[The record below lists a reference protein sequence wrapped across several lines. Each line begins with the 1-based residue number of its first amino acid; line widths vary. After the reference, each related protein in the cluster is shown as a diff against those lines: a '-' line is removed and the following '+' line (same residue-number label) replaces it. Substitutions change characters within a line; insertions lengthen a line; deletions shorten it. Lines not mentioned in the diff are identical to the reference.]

1 MRISREARVLLALV
15 FVAAAAWVWVN
26 YFSQN
31 RQAFTTPA
39 VPLASLNETTPEAAT
54 QVAPDVATDTQL
66 AGAQV
71 ADTQRTD
78 AQAADTQAADTGA
91 SAGETSGSAFA
102 NTLAPDTAAS
112 AASTGGD
119 SDLPTPVDAAE
130 TAARASVQASVP
142 GRESSGAAA
151 VEGDGSAG
159 QDVALAGQDVAAEGP
174 VVGTAVAVPTVEGAA
189 LEGAALEGAALEQ
202 VEPQNTDAA
211 SAAQQVAPPVETPVP
226 GASTAPVLNSSALD
240 SSASGSSAS
249 GSSVSDTPLPDASP
263 VGIEATPLAD
273 SSALD
278 GATVDGL
285 AVGSLGV
292 AGAAVDSTA
301 VAGSAPD
308 APAVEPAQMET
319 GQTEIAQTESAQAET
334 AQTVSETTV
343 AQTTDTQTTDAQTE
357 GSERLGVVATDGPL
371 TAREVEV
378 AELPFLVT
386 EPPALDTPEAGAAP
400 DLDLARPNG
409 ELRATV
415 NPFSPI
421 LLAPPPE
428 QPQTQVFAAPSVAPA
443 GSSDFSLAP
452 PSTPSGIVDVP
463 IPDAPVAAGV
473 PIEVSAPQ
481 VPTRVTAPAPQPLT
495 PRAGV
500 VASLPRPLPGG
511 TLPVTPDLL
520 RTTRAEP
527 VAAAATPEVAPLV
540 ELAALRVPGRATSP
554 NFADAAPPALPQAEV
569 NEAEPLPLAGTSGRG
584 PALGNPIA
592 AGTSGLTRF
601 LRDGNYRFTGY
612 VISAVGVGVFRSNEA
627 ATPVIVNLGQ
637 TIPGTDIV
645 LTSLKGEQ
653 AELTLEDEKQILILN
668 PGG

>member
-54 QVAPDVATDTQL
+54 QVAPDVATDTQRTDT
-66 AGAQV
+66 QV
-71 ADTQRTD
+71 AEP
-78 AQAADTQAADTGA
+78 GA

-112 AASTGGD
+112 AASVGGD

-130 TAARASVQASVP
+130 TAARASVQAPVQASVP
-142 GRESSGAAA
+142 GREPSGAAA
-151 VEGDGSAG
+151 VEGDGPAG
-159 QDVALAGQDVAAEGP
+159 QDVAPAGQDVAPAGQDVAAEGP
-174 VVGTAVAVPTVEGAA
+174 VVGTAVGGPTV
-189 LEGAALEGAALEQ
+189 EGAALEGAALEQ

-226 GASTAPVLNSSALD
+226 GASTAPVLNSPVLD
-240 SSASGSSAS
+240 SSASNSSVS
-249 GSSVSDTPLPDASP
+249 DSSVSDTPLPDASP
-263 VGIEATPLAD
+263 VGIEATPLVD

-278 GATVDGL
+278 GAAVD
-285 AVGSLGV
+285 
-292 AGAAVDSTA
+292 GAAVDSLGVDGAVINSTA
-301 VAGSAPD
+301 VDGSAPD
-308 APAVEPAQMET
+308 APVVEPAQMET

-357 GSERLGVVATDGPL
+357 GGERLGAVATDGPL

-386 EPPALDTPEAGAAP
+386 EPPALETPEAGAAP
-400 DLDLARPNG
+400 GLDLARPND

-428 QPQTQVFAAPSVAPA
+428 QSQTQVFAAPSVAPA
-443 GSSDFSLAP
+443 GSSEFSLAP

-463 IPDAPVAAGV
+463 IPDAPAAAGV

-481 VPTRVTAPAPQPLT
+481 VPTRITAPAPQPLT

-554 NFADAAPPALPQAEV
+554 NFADAAPPALPQAEA

>member
-66 AGAQV
+66 AGTQA
-71 ADTQRTD
+71 ADTQRAGT
-78 AQAADTQAADTGA
+78 QAADTQVADTQAADTGA

-142 GRESSGAAA
+142 GREPSGTAA
-151 VEGDGSAG
+151 VEGDGPAG
-159 QDVALAGQDVAAEGP
+159 QDAAAEGP
-174 VVGTAVAVPTVEGAA
+174 VVGTAVGGPTVEGAA
-189 LEGAALEGAALEQ
+189 LEGAALEGTALEQ

-226 GASTAPVLNSSALD
+226 DASTAPVLNSSALD
-240 SSASGSSAS
+240 SSASDSSAS

-263 VGIEATPLAD
+263 VGIEATPLVD
-273 SSALD
+273 SPALD
-278 GATVDGL
+278 GATV
-285 AVGSLGV
+285 
-292 AGAAVDSTA
+292 AGAAVGLGVDGTAINSTA

-308 APAVEPAQMET
+308 APAVEPAQIET

-357 GSERLGVVATDGPL
+357 GSERLGAVATDGPL

-386 EPPALDTPEAGAAP
+386 EPPALDTPEAGTAP

-428 QPQTQVFAAPSVAPA
+428 QSQTQVFAAPSVAPA
-443 GSSDFSLAP
+443 GSSEFSLAP

-463 IPDAPVAAGV
+463 IPDAPAAAGV

-481 VPTRVTAPAPQPLT
+481 VPTRITAPAPQPLT

-554 NFADAAPPALPQAEV
+554 NFADAAPPALPQAEA

-637 TIPGTDIV
+637 TLPGTDIV

>member
-71 ADTQRTD
+71 ADTQRTGTQVAD
-78 AQAADTQAADTGA
+78 TQVADTQAADTGA
-91 SAGETSGSAFA
+91 SAGETSVSAFA

-112 AASTGGD
+112 AALTGGD
-119 SDLPTPVDAAE
+119 SDLPTPVSAAE

-142 GRESSGAAA
+142 GREPSGAAA
-151 VEGDGSAG
+151 VEGNGPAG
-159 QDVALAGQDVAAEGP
+159 QDVAPAGQDAAAEGP
-174 VVGTAVAVPTVEGAA
+174 VVGMAVSGPTVES
-189 LEGAALEGAALEQ
+189 AALEGAALEQ

-226 GASTAPVLNSSALD
+226 GASTAPVLD
-240 SSASGSSAS
+240 SSVSD
-249 GSSVSDTPLPDASP
+249 SSVSDTPLPDASP
-263 VGIEATPLAD
+263 VGIEATPLVD
-273 SSALD
+273 FSALD
-278 GATVDGL
+278 GATVAGA

-308 APAVEPAQMET
+308 ATAVEPAQMET
-319 GQTEIAQTESAQAET
+319 GQTESAQTESAQAET

-386 EPPALDTPEAGAAP
+386 EPPALETPEAGAAP
-400 DLDLARPNG
+400 GLDLARPNG

-428 QPQTQVFAAPSVAPA
+428 QSQTQVFAAPSVAPA
-443 GSSDFSLAP
+443 GSSEFSLAP

-463 IPDAPVAAGV
+463 IPDAPAAAGV

-481 VPTRVTAPAPQPLT
+481 VPTRITAPAPQPLT

-554 NFADAAPPALPQAEV
+554 NFADAAPPALPQAEA

-627 ATPVIVNLGQ
+627 AAPVIVNLGQ
-637 TIPGTDIV
+637 TLPGTDIV

>member
-71 ADTQRTD
+71 ANTQRTD
-78 AQAADTQAADTGA
+78 TQVADTQVADTQVAEPGA
-91 SAGETSGSAFA
+91 SAGETSVSAFA

-112 AASTGGD
+112 AASVGGD
-119 SDLPTPVDAAE
+119 SDLPTPVGAAE
-130 TAARASVQASVP
+130 TAARASVQASAS
-142 GRESSGAAA
+142 GREPSGAAA
-151 VEGDGSAG
+151 VEGNGPAG
-159 QDVALAGQDVAAEGP
+159 QDAAAEGP
-174 VVGTAVAVPTVEGAA
+174 VVGMAVSGPTVES
-189 LEGAALEGAALEQ
+189 AALEGAALEQ

-211 SAAQQVAPPVETPVP
+211 SAAQQVAPPVEAPVP
-226 GASTAPVLNSSALD
+226 GASTAPVSNSSVLDSSVSD
-240 SSASGSSAS
+240 SSASD
-249 GSSVSDTPLPDASP
+249 SSVSDTPLPDASP
-263 VGIEATPLAD
+263 VGIEATPLVD
-273 SSALD
+273 FSALD
-278 GATVDGL
+278 GATVAGA
-285 AVGSLGV
+285 AVDSLGV
-292 AGAAVDSTA
+292 AGA
-301 VAGSAPD
+301 APD

-319 GQTEIAQTESAQAET
+319 GQTEIAQTEIAQVET

-343 AQTTDTQTTDAQTE
+343 AQTTDAQIE
-357 GSERLGVVATDGPL
+357 GGERLGAVATDGPL

-386 EPPALDTPEAGAAP
+386 EPPALDIPEAGAAP

-428 QPQTQVFAAPSVAPA
+428 QSQTQVFAAPSVAPA
-443 GSSDFSLAP
+443 GSSEFSLAP

-463 IPDAPVAAGV
+463 IPDAPAAAGV
-473 PIEVSAPQ
+473 PVEVSAPQ
-481 VPTRVTAPAPQPLT
+481 VPTRITAPAPQPLT

-527 VAAAATPEVAPLV
+527 VATATTPEVAPLV

-637 TIPGTDIV
+637 TLPGTDIV